1 MRNETLQ
8 LWFDIGCLESYL
20 AAVCF
25 SLVTD
30 KCKKGGGQR
39 MTRVLKHF
47 IWEKSRDYQSWAELR
62 LS

>member
-30 KCKKGGGQR
+30 KCKKR
-39 MTRVLKHF
+39 RWTKND
-47 IWEKSRDYQSWAELR
+47 SRIKTFYLGEI
-62 LS
+62 